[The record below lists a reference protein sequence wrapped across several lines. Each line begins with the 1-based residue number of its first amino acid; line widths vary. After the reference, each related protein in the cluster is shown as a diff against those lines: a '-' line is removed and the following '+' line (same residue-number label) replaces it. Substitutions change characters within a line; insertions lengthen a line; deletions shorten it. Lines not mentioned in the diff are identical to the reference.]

1 MGGVLVYASLLGLLL
16 YVARTWIRWLRSGAE
31 LVDPQWRSIVTT
43 FGFAASSSSLLV
55 IIVLAIHAVITGGF
69 PYYSPPLMLAFRV
82 GFLTA
87 LAGILAA
94 LVGKGP
100 LEVPTIISS
109 TLCLLIWFVE
119 AMAQ

>member
-1 MGGVLVYASLLGLLL
+1 MGGVLVYTFLLGLLF
-16 YVARTWIRWLRSGAE
+16 YVARTWVRWFGNSAK
-31 LVDPQWRSIVTT
+31 LVEPRWRSIVTT

-55 IIVLAIHAVITGGF
+55 IVILAIHAIFTGGF
-69 PYYSPPLMLAFRV
+69 PYYSPPLKLAFRV

-87 LAGILAA
+87 LAGVFAA

-109 TLCLLIWFVE
+109 MLCLLIWFVE